1 MMKKISVWTLC
12 ALLLAGC
19 ATNEKITGS
28 GLLQSNFQTE
38 VDSKKTD
45 LYVLR
50 NANNMEVCVTN
61 FGGRIVSVMVPDK
74 EGIMRDV
81 VLGFDSIQDYIT
93 IPSDFGASIGRY
105 ANRINQGRFM
115 LDSVEYILPRNN
127 YGHCLHGGPKGFQYQ
142 VYDAR
147 QIGPQ
152 ELELTYLAK
161 DGEEGFPG
169 NITCKVLMTLTDD
182 NAIDIRYEAE
192 TDKPTIVNMTN
203 HSYFNLDGEDSESV
217 EGQHLQIFADSFAE
231 NDAGCLPTGRIVSL
245 DSEEGAPFDFREP
258 TEIGKRLHEENIH
271 LKNGSGYDHNYLLKK
286 QPDGL
291 CARAYSRSSGILLE
305 CRTSEPGMQLYTG
318 NFLSTS
324 NTVGKGGKSYAD
336 RAGFCLE
343 TQHYPNAMEHPEFPS
358 VVLPAGKLYDTT
370 TEYHI
375 SLL

>member
-1 MMKKISVWTLC
+1 MC
-12 ALLLAGC
+12 
-19 ATNEKITGS
+19 
-28 GLLQSNFQTE
+28 
-38 VDSKKTD
+38 D
-45 LYVLR
+45 
-50 NANNMEVCVTN
+50 
-61 FGGRIVSVMVPDK
+61 
-74 EGIMRDV
+74 
-81 VLGFDSIQDYIT
+81 QDT
-93 IPSDFGASIGRY
+93 V
-105 ANRINQGRFM
+105 IN
-115 LDSVEYILPRNN
+115 L
-127 YGHCLHGGPKGFQYQ
+127 
-142 VYDAR
+142 
-147 QIGPQ
+147 
-152 ELELTYLAK
+152 
-161 DGEEGFPG
+161 
-169 NITCKVLMTLTDD
+169 
-182 NAIDIRYEAE
+182 
-192 TDKPTIVNMTN
+192 TN

-324 NTVGKGGKSYAD
+324 NIVGKGGKSYAD
-336 RAGFCLE
+336 WAGFCLE

-358 VVLPAGKLYDTT
+358 VVLPAGELYDTT